1 MKICRAFKL
10 VWLMLSFLLASPVC
24 SAAQVATPPMGWD
37 TWNFFGLKLHA
48 PPADASIRAE
58 AAAMVSSG
66 MQAVGY
72 SYVIIDDE
80 WQGTRDSQGN
90 IQPNPVNFPNGMAPL
105 ADYVHGLGLKIGIY
119 SSPGPLTCSKHI
131 GSYGH
136 EQQDANTFASW
147 GMDYL
152 KYDWCAAKG
161 DPATV
166 FKLMYTSLQNTGRPF
181 VYSISNYGMEQPWKW
196 AGPQSGAN
204 MWRTSPD
211 VKDNFDIMA
220 ENGFSNDG
228 LQTYSGPTKGWNDA
242 DMLQVGN
249 GGMGIE
255 SYRTQMTLWC
265 ILSAPLIAG
274 NDMTQLLNS
283 DKLDQEYLELLTNP
297 AVIAVDQDP
306 LGAQGW
312 RVWQQGAQEIWKKP
326 MSDGSTVVGIFNK
339 VTGTVTV
346 DLPFKAIGV
355 SGTVDAYDLWAGK
368 DLGNIQDG
376 HPVVVVGFNGVML
389 KLTPAK

>member
-1 MKICRAFKL
+1 MKMYRSWKL
-10 VWLMLSFLLASPVC
+10 VWLVMSFLLALPLC
-24 SAAQVATPPMGWD
+24 STAQVSTPPMGWD

-48 PPADASIRAE
+48 PPSDAPIRAE
-58 AAAMVSSG
+58 AAAMVASG
-66 MQAVGY
+66 MQTVGY
-72 SYVIIDDE
+72 TYIIIDDE

-90 IQPNPVNFPNGMAPL
+90 IQPNPENFPYGMAAL

-152 KYDWCAAKG
+152 KYDWCGAKG

-228 LQTYSGPTKGWNDA
+228 LQQYAGPTKGWNDA
-242 DMLQVGN
+242 DMLQIGN
-249 GGMGIE
+249 GAMGIE

-306 LGAQGW
+306 MGAQGW